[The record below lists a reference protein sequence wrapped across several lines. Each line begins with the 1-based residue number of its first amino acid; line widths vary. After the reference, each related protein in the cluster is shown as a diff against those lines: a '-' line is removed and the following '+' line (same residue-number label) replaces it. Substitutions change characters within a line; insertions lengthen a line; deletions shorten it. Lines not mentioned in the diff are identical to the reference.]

1 MKPSLFSGLLQSI
14 GERGRALARLQP
26 ATGTILAQSNPPEC
40 IRLRIAC
47 FPGILEF
54 NFYALPRRC
63 RLALFIAAVRLA
75 ACGGAEFDVVIFAGD
90 ALDIGSFVDFRA
102 QILVVKKYLSLLSGM
117 TRVILCSGNHDLDE
131 RSAEGEKIARW
142 VGEIRELGI
151 ACDGDDL
158 TIGDTRFTVCP
169 WWDGPLV
176 KGRLEAQLRDA
187 AANRAQ
193 RWIWVHHAPP
203 ANSPTSW
210 GGKRFFGDV
219 ELVQWI
225 AQYQPSMVISGHV
238 HQSPFIPDGSWFDRL
253 GATWVFNTG
262 LQHGR
267 PPVHIVL
274 DLDEGAAF
282 WLAAGEAQRI
292 DLRAPC
298 SGRRRKSRTRRRGS
312 YRLGRIAEP
321 NLHRSGSSAHL
332 AKSNETQ
339 SNVHMRP
346 GFARQVISDLTQ
358 GSIHRDPQD
367 TRI

>member
-1 MKPSLFSGLLQSI
+1 MRCLVVADLHYSLPQFDWL
-14 GERGRALARLQP
+14 
-26 ATGTILAQSNPPEC
+26 
-40 IRLRIAC
+40 
-47 FPGILEF
+47 
-54 NFYALPRRC
+54 
-63 RLALFIAAVRLA
+63 LA
-75 ACGGAEFDVVIFAGD
+75 AAPEFDVVIFAGD

-117 TRVILCSGNHDLDE
+117 TRVIFCSGNHDLDE

-142 VGEIRELGI
+142 VGDIRELGI

-158 TIGDTRFTVCP
+158 TIGDVRFTVCP

-176 KGRLEAQLRDA
+176 KGRIEAQLRDA
-187 AANRAQ
+187 AAERAQ

-253 GATWVFNTG
+253 GDTWVFNTG

-267 PPVHIVL
+267 PPVYLVV
-274 DLDEGAAF
+274 DLDEDTAF
-282 WLAAGEAQRI
+282 WLAAGEAQRV
-292 DLRAPC
+292 DLRGPLRRPAAEIERHLRAMWPWPRAWTTVHGSPIQIHGASVVDVEHDVHEPGAVVSERRRLIVAC
-298 SGRRRKSRTRRRGS
+298 GVDALQIEIVEPAGRRTMPATAYLNGLRTPIVRFGEA
-312 YRLGRIAEP
+312 GAP
-321 NLHRSGSSAHL
+321 
-332 AKSNETQ
+332 ETLPPL
-339 SNVHMRP
+339 NVP
-346 GFARQVISDLTQ
+346 IET
-358 GSIHRDPQD
+358 
-367 TRI
+367 